1 VIWILAI
8 PIEFRL
14 AGLFLAGLCLG
25 SLANLGAYRLAWRPR
40 AISPWSRP
48 DPNAPRRRWLDRVPV
63 IGWLG
68 LRRESPLYGPGFWV
82 RPMLVEVAFG
92 AGCAALYWWEV
103 VQRGL
108 EPSLLGLPPG
118 VAALVPTVAQADLHA
133 RFAVHVVLFWLML
146 AASLIDVDEKTI
158 PDAITVPGTL
168 LGLLAAALYPWSML
182 PVLSFIPGVW
192 PKSGFL
198 NVTFP
203 NDWPGW
209 MSGFP
214 HLGSL
219 VLGFGCWWLWC
230 VALMPRTWYARH
242 GWRRALG
249 LCVARLRRDPATR
262 TATAVGLFGSA
273 AITAVW
279 AWGSPA
285 AWVGLL
291 SALVGMAGSGGLVW
305 LVRIIGRATLG
316 REAMGFGDV
325 TLMAMMGAFLGWQ
338 TCLVIF
344 FLAPLAGLA
353 VGLAMLVLR
362 QGREI
367 PYGPFLCLAG
377 AGAIL
382 WWAKV
387 WEAIEPPLQVLG
399 PLVPLFVVFCLALM
413 AVLLGLWRLARGLF
427 A

>member
-1 VIWILAI
+1 MNWILSI
-8 PIEFRL
+8 PIEIRL
-14 AGLFLAGLCLG
+14 AALFIAGLCLG
-25 SLANLGAYRLAWRPR
+25 SLANLGAYRLAWHPRP
-40 AISPWSRP
+40 ISPWSRP
-48 DPNAPRRRWLDRVPV
+48 DPDALPRRWFDRLPV
-63 IGWLG
+63 VGWLG
-68 LRRESPLYGPGFWV
+68 LRREASLYGRGFWV
-82 RPMLVEVAFG
+82 RPMLVELAFG

-108 EPSLLGLPPG
+108 EPSPWNLPRA
-118 VAALVPTVAQADLHA
+118 VAGLVPPVAEADLHA
-133 RFAVHVVLFWLML
+133 RFAAHVALFWLML
-146 AASLIDVDEKTI
+146 VASLIDVDEKTI
-158 PDAITVPGTL
+158 PDAVTVPGTL
-168 LGLLAAALYPWSML
+168 LGLVAAAAYPGSML
-182 PVLSFIPGVW
+182 PVLSGIPGVW
-192 PKSGFL
+192 LRSGVL

-203 NDWPGW
+203 HDWPGW

-219 VLGFGCWWLWC
+219 VLGLGCWWLWC

-249 LCVARLRRDPATR
+249 LCTARLLRDAGTR
-262 TATAVGLFGSA
+262 AASALGLFGSG
-273 AITAVW
+273 AIAAVW
-279 AWGSPA
+279 AWGSAA
-285 AWVGLL
+285 AWIGLL

-344 FLAPLAGLA
+344 FLAPLAGLI
-353 VGLAMLVLR
+353 VGLAMLILR

-367 PYGPFLCLAG
+367 PYGPFLCLAA
-377 AGAIL
+377 AGTIL

-387 WEAIEPPLQVLG
+387 WGAIEPPLEVLG
-399 PLVPLFVVFCLALM
+399 PLVPLFVVFCLAMM
-413 AVLLGLWRLARGLF
+413 AVLLGLWRVLKGLF